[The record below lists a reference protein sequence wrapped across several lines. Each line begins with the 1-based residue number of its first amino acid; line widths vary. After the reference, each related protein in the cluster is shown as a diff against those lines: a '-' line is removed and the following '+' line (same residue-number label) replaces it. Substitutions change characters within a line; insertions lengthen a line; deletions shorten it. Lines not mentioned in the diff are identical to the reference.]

1 MQSRSYRTKWSEDA
15 ANNGCQRVSM
25 DRPVRQRTR
34 TEREKTLKLA
44 KVISIVFIVYAA
56 LVATFESLL
65 GYYQPSGPSALVI
78 ITSDNDGKKYRR
90 VLSRLDS
97 NGQLYVARNHWPRA
111 WHRRALNNPKVKCCG
126 WCGGELCRR
135 PVSEV
140 EHKQLSEAHPRGL
153 VFQFMTGFPP
163 RYFIRLD
170 PR

>member
-1 MQSRSYRTKWSEDA
+1 MRL
-15 ANNGCQRVSM
+15 V
-25 DRPVRQRTR
+25 
-34 TEREKTLKLA
+34 

-111 WHRRALNNPKVKCCG
+111 WHRRALNNSKVEVVMDG
-126 WCGGELCRR
+126 AEVNYVAV

-140 EHKQLSEAHPRGL
+140 EHQQLSEAHPRGL

>member
-1 MQSRSYRTKWSEDA
+1 M
-15 ANNGCQRVSM
+15 
-25 DRPVRQRTR
+25 
-34 TEREKTLKLA
+34 KLV
-44 KVISIVFIVYAA
+44 KIISIVLIVYAA

-65 GYYQPSGPSALVI
+65 GYYQPSSPSSVVI
-78 ITSDNDGKKYRR
+78 ITSDDDGKKYRR

-111 WHRRALNNPKVKCCG
+111 WHRRALNNPEVEVVVDG
-126 WCGGELCRR
+126 TEANYVAV

-140 EHKQLSEAHPRGL
+140 EHQQLSEAHPRGL

-170 PR
+170 SR

>member
-1 MQSRSYRTKWSEDA
+1 M
-15 ANNGCQRVSM
+15 
-25 DRPVRQRTR
+25 
-34 TEREKTLKLA
+34 KLV

-78 ITSDNDGKKYRR
+78 ITFDDDGRKYRR

-97 NGQLYVARNHWPRA
+97 DGQLYVARNQWPRA
-111 WHRRALNNPKVKCCG
+111 WHRRALNNPKVEVVMDG
-126 WCGGELCRR
+126 AEVNYVAV

-140 EHKQLSEAHPRGL
+140 EHQQLSEAHPRGL

>member
-1 MQSRSYRTKWSEDA
+1 M
-15 ANNGCQRVSM
+15 
-25 DRPVRQRTR
+25 
-34 TEREKTLKLA
+34 KLVKIFSVA
-44 KVISIVFIVYAA
+44 FIVYVA

-65 GYYQPSGPSALVI
+65 GYYQPRGSSAVVI
-78 ITSDNDGKKYRR
+78 VTSDNDGKKYRR

-111 WHRRALNNPKVKCCG
+111 WHRRALDNPKVEVVVDG
-126 WCGGELCRR
+126 AEAGYVAV

-140 EHKQLSEAHPRGL
+140 EHQQLSEAHPHSL
-153 VFQFMTGFPP
+153 VFRIMTGFPP

>member
-1 MQSRSYRTKWSEDA
+1 M
-15 ANNGCQRVSM
+15 
-25 DRPVRQRTR
+25 
-34 TEREKTLKLA
+34 
-44 KVISIVFIVYAA
+44 VYAA

-65 GYYQPSGPSALVI
+65 GYYQPSSSSSVVI
-78 ITSDNDGKKYRR
+78 ITSDDDGKKYRR

-111 WHRRALNNPKVKCCG
+111 WHRRALNNPEVEVVVDG
-126 WCGGELCRR
+126 TEANYVAV

-140 EHKQLSEAHPRGL
+140 EHQQLSEAHPRGL

-170 PR
+170 SR

>member
-1 MQSRSYRTKWSEDA
+1 M
-15 ANNGCQRVSM
+15 
-25 DRPVRQRTR
+25 
-34 TEREKTLKLA
+34 KLVKIFSVA
-44 KVISIVFIVYAA
+44 FIVYVA

-65 GYYQPSGPSALVI
+65 GYYQPRGSSAVVI
-78 ITSDNDGKKYRR
+78 VTSDNDGKKYQR

-111 WHRRALNNPKVKCCG
+111 WHRRALDNPEVEVVVDG
-126 WCGGELCRR
+126 AEAGYVAV

-140 EHKQLSEAHPRGL
+140 EHQQLSEAHPHSL
-153 VFQFMTGFPP
+153 VFRIMTGFPP

>member
-1 MQSRSYRTKWSEDA
+1 
-15 ANNGCQRVSM
+15 M

-34 TEREKTLKLA
+34 TEREKALKLV
-44 KVISIVFIVYAA
+44 KVMSIVFIVYAA

-111 WHRRALNNPKVKCCG
+111 WHRRALNNPKVEVVVDG
-126 WCGGELCRR
+126 AEANYVAV